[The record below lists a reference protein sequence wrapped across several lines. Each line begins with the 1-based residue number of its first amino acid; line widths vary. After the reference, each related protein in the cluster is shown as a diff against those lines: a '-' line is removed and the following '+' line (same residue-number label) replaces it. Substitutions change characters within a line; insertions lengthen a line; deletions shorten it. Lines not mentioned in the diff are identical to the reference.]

1 MEIWGIQPNI
11 IVVSI
16 IQKLMN
22 TTILEKPDFKTVR
35 LSTKN
40 YGRITKFGKY
50 QETMDQIVDRILNQF
65 ENTELGNPE
74 TKNN

>member
-1 MEIWGIQPNI
+1 
-11 IVVSI
+11 
-16 IQKLMN
+16 MN
-22 TTILEKPDFKTVR
+22 TILEKPDFKTVR

-40 YGRITKFGKY
+40 YSRITRFGKY
-50 QETMDQIVDRILNQF
+50 QETMDHIVDRILNQI